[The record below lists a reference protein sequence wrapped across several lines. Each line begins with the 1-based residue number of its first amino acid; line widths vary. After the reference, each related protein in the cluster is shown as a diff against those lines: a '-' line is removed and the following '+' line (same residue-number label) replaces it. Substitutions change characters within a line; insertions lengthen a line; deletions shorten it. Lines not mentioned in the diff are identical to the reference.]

1 MFCLPRSGQ
10 PETRLL
16 RDDGRMCFGTGDR
29 TRDHR
34 EVRAGDL
41 VVHPHD
47 SRIVAIRRAKESER
61 DSDHALKTYGSG
73 GKFHTL
79 FRRVHDDPACESYR
93 SEYDQW
99 STRSEAHLHRH
110 VATVKR
116 IHEAPPNGILTHC

>member
-1 MFCLPRSGQ
+1 MR
-10 PETRLL
+10 
-16 RDDGRMCFGTGDR
+16 FGTGDR

-41 VVHPHD
+41 VVHPHN
-47 SRIVAIRRAKESER
+47 SRTVAIRRAKESER
-61 DSDHALKTYGSG
+61 DSDHASKAYGSG

-79 FRRVHDDPACESYR
+79 FRRVHDDPVRATCR

-99 STRSEAHLHRH
+99 STRSEAHLDRH

-116 IHEAPPNGILTHC
+116 IHEATPNGILTHC